1 MSADIVIF
9 DNLSEMKRLIN
20 SEPFQVI
27 QREFEKER
35 DRYLQKMLNPETP
48 EQETL
53 GLKAVVN
60 ALDLM
65 SPKKIAEGT
74 LSRAAKKTK
83 ARHPDMF
90 R

>member
-1 MSADIVIF
+1 MTADIVIF

-20 SEPFQVI
+20 SEPFQII
-27 QREFEKER
+27 QREFEKEKE
-35 DRYLQKMLNPETP
+35 RYLQKMLNPETS

-65 SPKKIAEGT
+65 SPKKIAENT
-74 LSRAAKKTK
+74 LSRASKKTK
-83 ARHPDMF
+83 TRHPEMF

>member
-35 DRYLQKMLNPETP
+35 D
-48 EQETL
+48 
-53 GLKAVVN
+53 
-60 ALDLM
+60 
-65 SPKKIAEGT
+65 
-74 LSRAAKKTK
+74 
-83 ARHPDMF
+83 
-90 R
+90 